1 MKNTIQDIRER
12 QMLRRK
18 AMDSRKLV
26 IFRKDGLPVVVSE
39 DGGPGSGNFG
49 HGGLLERLAV
59 HLAEKALKAH
69 LLPAVKHQKPRLTTM
84 RYQKRISR
92 RTTQMLAK
100 QLENALRMH
109 LSARN
114 SPQTETPTPKQETIH
129 SSIQSLRF
137 RIKSFLPIRT
147 WL

>member
-49 HGGLLERLAV
+49 HGGRPGKVVGSSGGEGSKSAS
-59 HLAEKALKAH
+59 APSSKAPKA
-69 LLPAVKHQKPRLTTM
+69 KTYNNEIM
-84 RYQKRISR
+84 RYGCTYRLEIHLKRKLLHQNR
-92 RTTQMLAK
+92 RRYIRVY
-100 QLENALRMH
+100 N
-109 LSARN
+109 
-114 SPQTETPTPKQETIH
+114 
-129 SSIQSLRF
+129 RF
-137 RIKSFLPIRT
+137 VSE
-147 WL
+147 